1 MAAQR
6 GRVGESFEL
15 QRRVG
20 EMRKKSVFLLLEKE
34 QKRGITISVI
44 YLFLKNKNAHRYYTC
59 I

>member
-1 MAAQR
+1 
-6 GRVGESFEL
+6 VGESFEL